1 VLHPSLFVSH
11 AAPLATSICLA
22 LVFFF
27 SCHPF
32 LSRMAFPPAENS
44 STRFPSRRAREI
56 TENCKNLGP
65 RARSA
70 RSKDLSVE
78 SQVMALLSRCS
89 GLARAGPLRGP
100 GHASLSRCPF
110 AMVLEQP
117 GSLSSL
123 FDSPHECFRNAY
135 NNCACLGSLV

>member
-1 VLHPSLFVSH
+1 
-11 AAPLATSICLA
+11 
-22 LVFFF
+22 
-27 SCHPF
+27 
-32 LSRMAFPPAENS
+32 MAFPPAENS

-78 SQVMALLSRCS
+78 SQVMALLSSFS
-89 GLARAGPLRGP
+89 GLARVGPLRGP
-100 GHASLSRCPF
+100 GRASLSRCPF
-110 AMVLEQP
+110 ATVLEQQ
-117 GSLSSL
+117 GSLSLL
-123 FDSPHECFRNAY
+123 FDSPHGCFRSAY